1 MTYLKALDILCNVY
15 KNIPL
20 LSQFCTVHRHRLFPY
35 LFLSSRR
42 QRGSNRGGGG
52 GKAFDDRNDAR
63 LILELEKTLL
73 ASPNFD
79 LGRFRSSLEA
89 KDAYG
94 NDQVS
99 RQHVSMAA
107 SAAGLNID
115 RPTLGLLL
123 QASDPTGKGIYH
135 ISALCDYLERSDPAL
150 LEMRSNAGSAASSKR
165 EWRN

>member
-1 MTYLKALDILCNVY
+1 
-15 KNIPL
+15 
-20 LSQFCTVHRHRLFPY
+20 
-35 LFLSSRR
+35 
-42 QRGSNRGGGG
+42 
-52 GKAFDDRNDAR
+52 
-63 LILELEKTLL
+63 
-73 ASPNFD
+73 
-79 LGRFRSSLEA
+79 
-89 KDAYG
+89 
-94 NDQVS
+94 
-99 RQHVSMAA
+99 MAA